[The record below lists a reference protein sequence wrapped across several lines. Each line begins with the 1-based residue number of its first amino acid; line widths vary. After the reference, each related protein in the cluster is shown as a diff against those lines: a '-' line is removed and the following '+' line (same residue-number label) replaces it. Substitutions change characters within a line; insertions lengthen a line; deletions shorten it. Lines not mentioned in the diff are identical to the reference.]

1 MQEMRGRMPGDDG
14 SDNCVGMD
22 SVAMSIPAAE
32 HTVTV
37 ASINEAKQLF
47 KAAASRLLSIGEWN
61 RWCNG
66 LSAIFKLS
74 DNSGRVVNR
83 KARPHDLV
91 QIGDKSLEL
100 SRLVTFRKPSGKA
113 ESIALEVSADGAS
126 GVGLFE
132 IKRYNNVVT
141 AIVHEPSKPEIHQK
155 LSFISPLEWSTLVK
169 RLLSLKNE

>member
-1 MQEMRGRMPGDDG
+1 
-14 SDNCVGMD
+14 MD
-22 SVAMSIPAAE
+22 AAMMSAPAAE
-32 HTVTV
+32 HSVTV

-47 KAAASRLLSIGEWN
+47 KSAASRLLSISEWN

-66 LSAIFKLS
+66 LSAIFKLY
-74 DNSGRVVNR
+74 DNTGRTLSR
-83 KARPHDLV
+83 KARPHDVV

-100 SRLVTFRKPSGKA
+100 LRLVTFKKPSGKA
-113 ESIALEVSADGAS
+113 ESIALEVSADGAA

-141 AIVHEPSKPEIHQK
+141 AIIHEPSGPEIHQK

>member
-1 MQEMRGRMPGDDG
+1 MEY
-14 SDNCVGMD
+14 S
-22 SVAMSIPAAE
+22 
-32 HTVTV
+32 VTV
-37 ASINEAKQLF
+37 PSINEAKQLF
-47 KAAASRLLSIGEWN
+47 KSAVGRLLSISEWN

-74 DNSGRVVNR
+74 DNHGRVLNR

-100 SRLVTFRKPSGKA
+100 LRLVTFKKPSGKA
-113 ESIALEVSADGAS
+113 ESLALEVSADGAEA
-126 GVGLFE
+126 VGLFE

-141 AIVHEPSKPEIHQK
+141 AIVHDDSRPEIHQK